1 MLLKTIMSQ
10 AVHRDTFAHFIL
22 PLAMATVVAGCTGTP
37 EQPPEA
43 PPASEPQLILNLPE
57 PGGSCNCDAVAE
69 SSSNYFDRGIQAVV
83 AGDYKRAGDYF
94 DRHRK
99 EGAEQAQREV
109 DVGMAFVTL
118 MGQVLT
124 SETPSDGLTLDER
137 AQLMAL
143 ALAAVQTVDD
153 QLQALVALNK
163 ALSKDLE
170 KREEALKRLRDL
182 TLGQPES

>member
-1 MLLKTIMSQ
+1 MTIS
-10 AVHRDTFAHFIL
+10 V
-22 PLAMATVVAGCTGTP
+22 LATISIVIV
-37 EQPPEA
+37 
-43 PPASEPQLILNLPE
+43 
-57 PGGSCNCDAVAE
+57 
-69 SSSNYFDRGIQAVV
+69 
-83 AGDYKRAGDYF
+83 KR
-94 DRHRK
+94 
-99 EGAEQAQREV
+99 GAEQAQREA